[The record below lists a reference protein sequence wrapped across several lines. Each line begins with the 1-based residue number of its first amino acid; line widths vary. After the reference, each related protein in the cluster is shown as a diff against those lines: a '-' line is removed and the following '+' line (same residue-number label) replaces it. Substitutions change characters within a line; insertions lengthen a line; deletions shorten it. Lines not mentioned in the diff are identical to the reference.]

1 MKRVVIYIMLI
12 AASPALFACGSGYE
26 KTVTPVRV
34 KAAAPGEVAGPLRF
48 TATVNP
54 YTQVSLDFKV
64 DGYVREIKQVM
75 GSDGRMRD
83 VQEGDEVTKGEALA
97 SIDDTEYLSKVI
109 EAKSQLAEAQ
119 ASYTKGKA
127 DYERT
132 TILYSTR
139 SITINDYE
147 HATKEYETAKA
158 QVEGG
163 KAKVAGAQQN
173 LDYCTMRAPMNGVLL
188 ERDID
193 VGSYVRPGTQGFVL
207 ADVTSVKVLFAVPDV
222 VLGDVKLGEEMSVTT
237 ESVPDTFFKGRVTEI
252 APEAGSRSRVF
263 NVGITIPNPDNVL
276 KPGMIASLALGTKG
290 KDVPVVLLP
299 LGSVV
304 RSSTEG
310 REFAVF
316 VAEER
321 DGKSYARKKD
331 VLLGSVYGNS
341 VAVMEGLAP
350 GEKVVIM
357 GSQII
362 REGEEVRIIP

>member
-1 MKRVVIYIMLI
+1 MKHIIYIILI

-34 KAAAPGEVAGPLRF
+34 KTAAQGEVEGPLRF

-64 DGYVREIKQVM
+64 DGYVREVMQVM
-75 GSDGRMRD
+75 GADWRMRD
-83 VQEGDEVTKGEALA
+83 VQEGDDVVKGEALA

-109 EAKSQLAEAQ
+109 EAKAGLAEAQ

-127 DYERT
+127 DYDRT
-132 TILYSTR
+132 TILYSTK

-163 KAKVAGAQQN
+163 KAKVVGAQQN
-173 LDYCTMRAPMNGVLL
+173 LDYCTLRAPMNGVLL

-193 VGSYVRPGTQGFVL
+193 VGSYVRPGTHGFVL

-237 ESVPDTFFKGRVTEI
+237 ESVPDAFFKGRITEI

-263 NVGITIPNPDNVL
+263 NVGITIPNPDNAL
-276 KPGMIASLALGTKG
+276 KPGMIAALALDTKG

-304 RSSTEG
+304 RSGKEG
-310 REFAVF
+310 GEFAVF
-316 VAEER
+316 VIDER
-321 DGKSYARKKD
+321 NGKSYARKKD

-341 VAVMEGLAP
+341 VAVTEGLDA
-350 GEKVVIM
+350 GEKVVVM